1 MKNLITDFAR
11 SVAEQYDQNGPIM
24 QQINGCNVW
33 SFGMPEAAYLCIDI
47 ISGKITINIKMSE
60 L

>member
-1 MKNLITDFAR
+1 MKALITDFAR
-11 SVAEQYDQNGPIM
+11 SVAEQYDQDGPIM

-33 SFGMPEAAYLCIDI
+33 TFADGYLAIDI
-47 ISGKITINIKMSE
+47 KSSAITINIKLSD

>member
-11 SVAEQYDQNGPIM
+11 KIAEQYDRNGPIM
-24 QQINGCNVW
+24 QEINGCNVW
-33 SFGMPEAAYLCIDI
+33 SFGRPEVPYLCIEI
-47 ISGKITINIKMSE
+47 ISGKITINIKISD